1 MKSWGFYILAAIGFV
16 VYAAA
21 VEVDRD
27 DGGAIVGDA
36 IVGGG
41 NVGSG
46 NVGSGNVDAF
56 NLQVGDCFN
65 DAGTF
70 VGQIVS
76 DPSVPCSEPH
86 DNETYAVFDV
96 DIESYPADGNMGQLA
111 YDACMVR
118 FESFVG
124 KEYDKS
130 PLMIATMQPTA
141 ENWGQGDREVIC
153 AVFDMKAKPL
163 VGSMAGL
170 GL

>member
-1 MKSWGFYILAAIGFV
+1 MKGWGFYILAAIGFV
-16 VYAAA
+16 VYGATMD
-21 VEVDRD
+21 VDRETDVDREMDVDRD
-27 DGGAIVGDA
+27 DSGAIVD
-36 IVGGG
+36 GGT
-41 NVGSG
+41 
-46 NVGSGNVDAF
+46 VDEF
-56 NLQVGDCFN
+56 KLQVGDCFN

-96 DIESYPADGNMGQLA
+96 DFESYPAEGGMNQLA

-124 KEYDKS
+124 KEYKTS
-130 PLMIATMQPTA
+130 ALEIATMYPSI
-141 ENWGQGDREVIC
+141 ESWGQDDREVVC
-153 AVFDMKAKPL
+153 AVFDVNANQL
-163 VGSMAGL
+163 VGSAAGR

>member
-1 MKSWGFYILAAIGFV
+1 MKGWGFYILAAIGFV
-16 VYAAA
+16 VYGATMD
-21 VEVDRD
+21 VDRETDVDREMDVDRD
-27 DGGAIVGDA
+27 DSGAIVD
-36 IVGGG
+36 GGT
-41 NVGSG
+41 
-46 NVGSGNVDAF
+46 VDEF
-56 NLQVGDCFN
+56 KLQVGDCFN

-96 DIESYPADGNMGQLA
+96 DFESYPADGNMGQLA

-130 PLMIATMQPTA
+130 PLMIATLQPTA
-141 ENWGQGDREVIC
+141 DSWERGHREVVC
-153 AVFDMKAKPL
+153 AVFRMNRNQL
-163 VGSMAGL
+163 VGSMAGR